1 MRKNHNRLS
10 AAIILFAPALA
21 MAQTA
26 QDANAPEIQVA
37 QAAGGAPVAQYEAIL
52 KETEGLQVYN
62 QLLERQIAA
71 QQEEMTEVQTA
82 ITEVPEIERQ
92 LPPLLLR
99 MVDGLAEFVRLDLPF
114 LTEERQERVANLQL
128 LVERA
133 DINDS
138 EKFRRILEA
147 WQIETEYGSG
157 FSTYVGELSI
167 DGQSREVDFLQV
179 GRIALIYQTTD
190 EQASTGVWDASNKT
204 WVPLGSEHRNSVRQA
219 LRMARNQI
227 APELVLLPVPPPQ

>member
-26 QDANAPEIQVA
+26 QDANAPQIQVA
-37 QAAGGAPVAQYEAIL
+37 QAAGGNAVAEYEAIL

-71 QQEEMTEVQTA
+71 QQEEMTQLQQA
-82 ITEVPEIERQ
+82 IVEVPEIERQ
-92 LPPLLLR
+92 LPPLLIR

-114 LTEERQERVANLQL
+114 LTDERQERVANLQL

-167 DGQSREVDFLQV
+167 DGQTREVDFLQV
-179 GRIALIYQTTD
+179 GRIALVYQTTD
-190 EQASTGVWDASNKT
+190 EQASTGVWDAANNT
-204 WVPLGSEHRNSVRQA
+204 WIPLGSEHRNSVRQA